1 MADNFEKDVE
11 KNEGILQLIN
21 SSNEI
26 AGSTSSDEMMKCCWV
41 NSCYLCNRQLAYW
54 GEIKVLT

>member
-21 SSNEI
+21 NSS
-26 AGSTSSDEMMKCCWV
+26 ASS
-41 NSCYLCNRQLAYW
+41 SLC
-54 GEIKVLT
+54 